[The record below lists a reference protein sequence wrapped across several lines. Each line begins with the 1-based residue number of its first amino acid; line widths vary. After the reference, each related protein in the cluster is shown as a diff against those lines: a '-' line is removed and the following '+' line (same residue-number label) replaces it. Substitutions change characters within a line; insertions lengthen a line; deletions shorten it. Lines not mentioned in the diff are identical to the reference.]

1 VHGAS
6 LAASC
11 VFSSHLLIGARPIE
25 RGHRRVQQGHV
36 HGLGEV
42 EQAGR
47 GTAIGRGGG
56 GHVKEREEEKSEGGQ
71 EKAESEAETGDP
83 KQKDKTKKTALLPP
97 DATPPTL
104 PCDLARR
111 GRPGVGGAGGL
122 GVVCLP
128 RQRAAPGGAGVGRWA
143 ARRGGGGRAATT
155 APQPAF
161 QWLGV
166 WAGGAFFFFAA
177 SFPFSISLSL
187 FLAGGERERERE
199 ILFPA
204 QYARRTRGRGLLRAG
219 KDGGVPHPLH
229 TPSRLASLDLS
240 PSLTP

>member
-1 VHGAS
+1 MHGAS

-166 WAGGAFFFFAA
+166 WAGGAFFFFCCVL
-177 SFPFSISLSL
+177 PFLYLSLSL
-187 FLAGGERERERE
+187 SRRRRERERERDS
-199 ILFPA
+199 FPRSVCPSH
-204 QYARRTRGRGLLRAG
+204 ARTWAFARGQGRGRPPPPPHTVQV
-219 KDGGVPHPLH
+219 GVP
-229 TPSRLASLDLS
+229 
-240 PSLTP
+240 